1 MILHKF
7 LKKKILF
14 SQKLKFKLYKRSKKR
29 NFSADH
35 LIPTR
40 IKWFIELISQLDQLD
55 QSVPLVSLVHHKDL
69 IRFFRGHSDWI
80 RISTTESGL
89 QFEFKNITDDH
100 LNSDSIRNSNQFGF
114 WVNSDFHK
122 FWTNPNWNLYFK
134 SIQICT

>member
-1 MILHKF
+1 MLFRSHK
-7 LKKKILF
+7 KESI
-14 SQKLKFKLYKRSKKR
+14 SHQKLDLLIKSLELSIGQPWVNDSEWNNIIPDIIALLDMMRKYSE
-29 NFSADH
+29 H
-35 LIPTR
+35 LVKSRDP
-40 IKWFIELISQLDQLD
+40 
-55 QSVPLVSLVHHKDL
+55 

-122 FWTNPNWNLYFK
+122 FWTNPDWNSYFK
-134 SIQICT
+134 SIRICT